1 MAVEFKTAHKRTSE
15 YNFAPEDIVIK
26 ADLNGRHEITDIE
39 WLIAD
44 IVERGQLQP
53 VVIRNDGGLP
63 VLVAGFSRW
72 RACMEINKRKLTPVP
87 VRLRCSYFRG
97 SEMEGFLANI
107 SENRLRNQTTAMDDA
122 YNCRRLEQWGMELD
136 AIAAHYREK
145 PAWVKKRLSLLS
157 LTEPAR
163 EAVANGVIKPTAA
176 AEIAK
181 LSEEKQRE
189 VVARANNGEHVRVS
203 DAAAAGGSKK
213 PTFSEVKT
221 YLQGVVNTGLP
232 EGLENAWNLA
242 YRKKMTD
249 AQEQAVRFFAEQT
262 LRNIR
267 GEE

>member
-1 MAVEFKTAHKRTSE
+1 MAVDFKTDHKRTSE
-15 YNFAPEDIVIK
+15 YSFAPEDIVIK
-26 ADLNGRHEITDIE
+26 ADLNGRHETPEIE
-39 WLIAD
+39 WLIDD
-44 IVERGQLQP
+44 IVKQGQLQP
-53 VVIRNDGGLP
+53 VVIRSDGGKP

-72 RACMEINKRKLTPVP
+72 RACMEINKRELTPVP
-87 VRLRCSYFRG
+87 IRLRCSYFRG
-97 SEMEGFLANI
+97 SELEGFLANI

-122 YNCRRLEQWGMELD
+122 YNCRRLEQWGMDID

-163 EAVANGVIKPTAA
+163 EAVQNGTLKPTAA
-176 AEIAK
+176 TEIAK
-181 LSEEKQRE
+181 LSTEKQAE
-189 VVARANNGEHVRVS
+189 MVAKAASGEKVTVA
-203 DAAAAGGSKK
+203 DAVAASGVKK

-232 EGLENAWNLA
+232 DGFSEAWKVA
-242 YRKKMTD
+242 YREQMTD
-249 AQEQAVRFFAEQT
+249 AQETAVRFFAEQM